1 MTRRGPCC
9 LPALIFLALSVN
21 VDGFQVPVR
30 AAALGRRHA
39 VQISAGVL
47 ATTRKWSK
55 TAALMAGPPA
65 RGRAGVK
72 TVMQLSDVETS
83 PMALPEGLYK
93 MNADMRVAVQMEDF
107 KKAAELRDSIKA
119 ETAREPVARLL
130 AELKEAVDEQDYAA
144 AKTLKQ
150 QLAGAVKDRALEMR
164 SARGRSPYKV
174 NRLLILN
181 GDGSLLTTDPGGS
194 CPVVLSN
201 PDEAGKIGF
210 MQPCWSPGGDLVV
223 ATKVE
228 LANKQLAKSKESTV
242 QVFWALD
249 GSELIDVA
257 APFVP
262 FFYFWMP
269 DSKELVYLTTYG
281 DAKPEAG
288 WQVSMDMVR
297 VMTEEASGL
306 LAAGS
311 MMHVEEGVPLFF
323 CPSPRDRRLLL
334 HVGDKQQV
342 KIIEPLSLEGGEVVL
357 SNKPG
362 NFRCPVWLPKKG
374 DSGEELVVFVER
386 GQGGPGQ
393 QLILADARGGTG
405 PQRRRTLMDCD
416 GFTSLAVSPDGEKI
430 AVLTRQKKAL
440 TETLSVIDGPFS
452 LEEDPWPTDIA
463 ATNDDPNV
471 LKPRRRV
478 FAFYWCPNGRYLLSL
493 TGPEKDDIV
502 AATGGPAQIYWEM
515 LDTLTGRSCEFE
527 PHMPSEMFQ
536 SSYLPF
542 FDQYALS
549 QNVWSPDGKSFCYAA
564 QGSEGFGAYVQDIPA
579 SGGQV
584 PKPKLVFQGAQSV
597 SWSPL

>member
-30 AAALGRRHA
+30 AVALGRRHA
-39 VQISAGVL
+39 VQLSAGVL

-130 AELKEAVDEQDYAA
+130 AQLKEAVDEQDYAA

-269 DSKELVYLTTYG
+269 DSKVMDPACFARSHAFTSNTHLLRLLIHPYNTYNICHLTG
-281 DAKPEAG
+281 A
-288 WQVSMDMVR
+288 
-297 VMTEEASGL
+297 
-306 LAAGS
+306 
-311 MMHVEEGVPLFF
+311 GVPHHL
-323 CPSPRDRRLLL
+323 RRR
-334 HVGDKQQV
+334 Q
-342 KIIEPLSLEGGEVVL
+342 
-357 SNKPG
+357 
-362 NFRCPVWLPKKG
+362 
-374 DSGEELVVFVER
+374 
-386 GQGGPGQ
+386 
-393 QLILADARGGTG
+393 ARGGLAG
-405 PQRRRTLMDCD
+405 LHGHGACD
-416 GFTSLAVSPDGEKI
+416 DGGSVRAAGGWLHDACRGRCADACGEWSLAYVCASARICVS
-430 AVLTRQKKAL
+430 V
-440 TETLSVIDGPFS
+440 
-452 LEEDPWPTDIA
+452 
-463 ATNDDPNV
+463 
-471 LKPRRRV
+471 
-478 FAFYWCPNGRYLLSL
+478 CLSL
-493 TGPEKDDIV
+493 FVCAHTARTCLCTCVTPLWVRPRTRALAPRACGLAGGRTGVHVDVRDEFC
-502 AATGGPAQIYWEM
+502 APA
-515 LDTLTGRSCEFE
+515 
-527 PHMPSEMFQ
+527 
-536 SSYLPF
+536 
-542 FDQYALS
+542 
-549 QNVWSPDGKSFCYAA
+549 
-564 QGSEGFGAYVQDIPA
+564 EG
-579 SGGQV
+579 
-584 PKPKLVFQGAQSV
+584 
-597 SWSPL
+597 